1 MSLMSYKHLM
11 LLLLETPENFQRVQT
26 ERAKWVY
33 SRYPDRNIQKL
44 HPVVVYKSNFTYETF
59 LQAEIRILRDLVEPL
74 REDWTS
80 KPICLIDVEE
90 VSMEKIDEFEGDVLA
105 DNEKRSVKLTSSHL
119 LFDDKVFET
128 RELRLQICKSI

>member
-44 HPVVVYKSNFTYETF
+44 HPVVVYKSNSRTRLFFE
-59 LQAEIRILRDLVEPL
+59 LK
-74 REDWTS
+74 S
-80 KPICLIDVEE
+80 
-90 VSMEKIDEFEGDVLA
+90 EF
-105 DNEKRSVKLTSSHL
+105 
-119 LFDDKVFET
+119 
-128 RELRLQICKSI
+128 